1 MKKYVIGNWKCHK
14 STADGRS
21 WLDRFAGLYRS
32 HPGVEIIVAP
42 SIISLENVAEHLQ
55 GLQLTH
61 VSLAAQDVSPFP
73 KGSYTGAVAADMIR
87 PSAGYVIIGHSER
100 NRYFHETGQD
110 IANKISEAVDSGLI
124 PIVCV
129 EEDSFVPRL
138 STLVDIECERALVAY
153 TPVDALNF
161 NIAESVEKVAETV
174 GRIRMKFPLWPVV
187 YGGAL
192 GDVNV
197 ENYLQINELAGV
209 FLGSASL
216 EVDVFATICNRAA
229 SFA

>member
-1 MKKYVIGNWKCHK
+1 MQRFVIGNWKCHK
-14 STADGRS
+14 STTDGQS
-21 WLDRFAGLYRS
+21 WLDRFGGLYRS
-32 HPGVEIIVAP
+32 HPEVEVILAP
-42 SIISLENVAEHLQ
+42 SIISLENIALHLST
-55 GLQLTH
+55 LQLAN

-87 PSAGYVIIGHSER
+87 SSASYVIIGHSER
-100 NRYFHETGQD
+100 DRYFRETGQD
-110 IANKISEAVDSGLI
+110 VANKITEAADSGLI

-129 EEDSFVPRL
+129 EETTYVPRL

-161 NIAESVEKVAETV
+161 NIAESPEKVAETV
-174 GRIRMKFPLWPVV
+174 GRIHSKFPLWPVV

-192 GDVNV
+192 GDENV
-197 ENYLQINELAGV
+197 ENYLRLEELAGV

-216 EVDVFATICNRAA
+216 EVDVFAGICNRAA
-229 SFA
+229 SFV